1 MTSIITDDEKA
12 SIIYSHQK
20 NLSYNLYNLQ
30 VSLLEENAKTSP
42 DLDSQNKLNAQIND
56 LGGQIAALEAELA
69 KLKLTSPAPTI

>member
-1 MTSIITDDEKA
+1 MTNILTDDEKA

-42 DLDSQNKLNAQIND
+42 DLDAQNKLNAQINE

-69 KLKLTSPAPTI
+69 KLTLTSTAPII